1 MKNSTEKS
9 DEQIKFENDNL
20 AQVQGFPDFLTAPKG
35 DMSDVTETL
44 NHIVEKLDEA
54 YPPDMTEEEVN
65 MFHSY
70 FDEQMHRAMEDPE
83 HQEEAR
89 RLYQF
94 YHM

>member
-1 MKNSTEKS
+1 MNTTEKS
-9 DEQIKFENDNL
+9 VEQIKFES
-20 AQVQGFPDFLTAPKG
+20 FPDFLTAPKG
-35 DMSDVTETL
+35 EMSDVVKITNHITET
-44 NHIVEKLDEA
+44 LDEA
-54 YPPDMTEEEVN
+54 YPSDMTEEEIN

-94 YHM
+94 YQM